1 MEPKLSTETCVK
13 MIVRIYDFPA
23 ADGPGPRPTMSPGE
37 VERIIEVNGT
47 QVYAMRTS
55 LALDE
60 DTMPRQFEKWLIELT
75 RSMEIPDCRHDSRTN
90 RCYFLRC
97 VQMIGRKVFRK
108 FIQFKP

>member
-1 MEPKLSTETCVK
+1 MNPKLSTETCVK
-13 MIVRIYDFPA
+13 MIVRIYDFPG

-47 QVYAMRTS
+47 PVYAMRTS

-75 RSMEIPDCRHDSRTN
+75 QSMEIPDCRHNSRTN
-90 RCYFLRC
+90 RRNFL
-97 VQMIGRKVFRK
+97 QHIQAIWYEVFRK
-108 FIQFKP
+108 FIQ